1 MHYISTGLVL
11 SFYFNRSVSFH
22 YTSAVVIGIVASVL
36 VLVYIVSKLV
46 PGVGVANVALI
57 DVHHITETNG
67 SFSIGRWLGNG
78 GMGVLRDQ
86 NQSIPCDHIIPSL
99 HHNLCHNSGC
109 D

>member
-1 MHYISTGLVL
+1 MHYIYQYWSGGDSLMTL

-46 PGVGVANVALI
+46 PGVSVVNVALI

-67 SFSIGRWLGNG
+67 SLSIGRRLGNG
-78 GMGVLRDQ
+78 GMGV
-86 NQSIPCDHIIPSL
+86 H
-99 HHNLCHNSGC
+99 
-109 D
+109 